1 VVTALLLSIA
11 ITGLAPQ
18 DAHDIERE
26 YHRRIRAAD
35 ADTST
40 AEDRYLAAEAARYM
54 RRFDEARF
62 YLGIAEMAAETE
74 GDRNGILSEKLWLE
88 LATGGGVAG
97 VRQVFAQERR
107 QRDIPPVVTAGWVN
121 AFPELLIGGEFDE
134 LIDSLAEHAADERY
148 RCACYAPKAWM
159 HRAAGR
165 MDRSRGYWDSLTVAW
180 QRVPD
185 FADPFNEADWRAQ
198 LARNYAR
205 AGHFEDSQAE
215 LERAM
220 TVDVSAFES
229 VFIRRRRAQTYAE
242 LGDVEKAVADL
253 EYLLSVPSPVTVHTL
268 ATRLTWSG
276 VRDHPLF
283 RALLKRQRLD
293 DRMLRQPDPQ

>member
-1 VVTALLLSIA
+1 VSSALFLGIA
-11 ITGLAPQ
+11 FAVLVPQ

-35 ADTST
+35 ADSSS
-40 AEDRYLAAEAARYM
+40 AEERYLAAEAARYM
-54 RRFDEARF
+54 RHFDEARF
-62 YLGIAEMAAETE
+62 YIRIAEMAATTE
-74 GDRNGILSEKLWLE
+74 GDRNGIFIEKLSLE
-88 LATGGGVAG
+88 LATGGGVVG
-97 VRQVFAQERR
+97 LQQVFAEERR
-107 QRDIPPVVTAGWVN
+107 QRDFPPVVIAGWID
-121 AFPELLIGGEFDE
+121 AFPELLVGGEFDE
-134 LIDSLAEHAADERY
+134 LIARLAEDAADEQY

-165 MDRSRGYWDSLTVAW
+165 MDRSRAYWDSLTVAW

-205 AGHFEDSQAE
+205 AGFFEQSRAE

-220 TVDVSAFES
+220 TVDVSAFGS
-229 VFIRRRRAQTYAE
+229 VFIRRRRAQAYAE
-242 LGDVEKAVADL
+242 LGYVRYAVADL

-276 VRDHPLF
+276 IRNHPRF
-283 RALLKRQRLD
+283 RALLKTQRQ
-293 DRMLRQPDPQ
+293 Q